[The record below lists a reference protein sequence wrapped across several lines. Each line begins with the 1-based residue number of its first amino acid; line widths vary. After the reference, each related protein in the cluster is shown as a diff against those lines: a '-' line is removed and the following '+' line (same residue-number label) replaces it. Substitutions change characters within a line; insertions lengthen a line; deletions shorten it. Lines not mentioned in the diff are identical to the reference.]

1 MARKKKKNKKT
12 ENIQDQLFQM
22 DDAGANKKKDLVLE
36 RNVRTLKDCFAP
48 SEIRVV
54 DSSTLQVGDTYVRN
68 FVMQG
73 YPTYVRVG
81 WLDSLLD
88 YHGSLDTAI
97 IVEPTDDRS
106 AIEELTMQ
114 ITSLQAQRDQEARE
128 GKTANLIAYNDR
140 IHQLEEQRRRIELNY
155 ESMFNIGI
163 FSNLFAKTPDELD
176 RRAEILESD
185 LKGRRINFLP
195 TKYRMINGF
204 KTALPVNKNFFDDKL
219 RNFTTGSLVACM
231 PFIRGDICHP
241 DGVYIGIN
249 QYTGNNIMIDF
260 YDTASVANTNLS
272 VFGRAGSGKSYM
284 VSLLTMRS
292 ALKGIYTS
300 IIDPEGEYSH
310 ITREMGGI
318 NIDISPESRNMINP
332 FEIEPEIMVDE
343 ETGEPTGRYAINLT
357 DKYADLIDLICI
369 MAVDVDQEQ
378 KSLISSVIVKLYQEF
393 GITTDPDSLYDKSV
407 TIDPTTGALYP
418 KGKTKTMPQFSD
430 FFDLLSREIE
440 AKAANDPTGSEIAPL
455 RKMQNKLRMYC
466 KGQAYP
472 LFDCQSTI
480 NASLLEK
487 VPVVNFNVSKLEE
500 STLRPI
506 GMYVA
511 MNYVWEK
518 IVKKNYQIRKRV
530 ICDEAWMFLNKAYPG
545 HEYTSAF
552 LEKCARRIRK
562 RNAGLCVASQNF
574 IEFTSSDQ
582 GNAVLNNTAVKFFL
596 KQNETDIDAL
606 QDKFKIS
613 NGERD
618 FLLQAKTGEVLIKTD
633 TDVAVTTVRAF
644 PFEHEMIVKSR
655 VH

>member
-1 MARKKKKNKKT
+1 MFKKKKNV
-12 ENIQDQLFQM
+12 
-22 DDAGANKKKDLVLE
+22 KKKDEQQELFVLPEEDKNQKKELLFE

-54 DSSTLQVGDTYVRN
+54 DASTLQVGDTYVRN
-68 FVMQG
+68 YVMQG

-81 WLDSLLD
+81 WLDNLLD

-106 AIEELTMQ
+106 AIEELTTQ
-114 ITSLQAQRDQEARE
+114 ITSLQAQRDQEAKE
-128 GKTANLIAYNDR
+128 GKTSNLISYSDR
-140 IHQLEEQRRRIELNY
+140 INQLEEQRRRIELNI

-163 FSNLFAKTPDELD
+163 FSNLFAKSKEEID
-176 RRAEILESD
+176 RRAEILESE
-185 LKGRRINFLP
+185 LKGRRMNFLP

-204 KTALPVNKNFFDDKL
+204 KTALPVGENFFDDKL

-241 DGVYIGIN
+241 DGVYIGMN
-249 QYTGNNIMIDF
+249 QHTGNNVMIDF
-260 YDTASVANTNLS
+260 YDKESVANTNLS

-300 IIDPEGEYSH
+300 IIDPEGEYGH
-310 ITREMGGI
+310 ITKELGGI
-318 NIDISPESRNMINP
+318 NIDINPDSRNMINP
-332 FEIEPEIMVDE
+332 FEIEAEAVIDE
-343 ETGEPTGRYAINLT
+343 ESGQPTGEYIVNLT

-393 GITTDPDSLYDKSV
+393 GITTNPASLYDKAT
-407 TIDPTTGALYP
+407 TIDPTTGALHP
-418 KGKTKTMPQFSD
+418 NGKMKRMPQFSD
-430 FFDLLSREIE
+430 FFNLLSREIE
-440 AKAANDPTGSEIAPL
+440 SKVANDPSGFEVEPL
-455 RKMQNKLRMYC
+455 RKMQNKLKMYC
-466 KGQAYP
+466 QGQAYP

-613 NGERD
+613 DGERN
-618 FLLQAKTGEVLIKTD
+618 FLLQSKTGEVLIKTD
-633 TDVAVTTVRAF
+633 TDVAVTTVTAF